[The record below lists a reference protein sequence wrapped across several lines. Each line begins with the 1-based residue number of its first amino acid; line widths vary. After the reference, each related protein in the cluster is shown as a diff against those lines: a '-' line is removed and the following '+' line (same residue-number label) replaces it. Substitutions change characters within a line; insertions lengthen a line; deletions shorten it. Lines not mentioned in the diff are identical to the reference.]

1 MLSDRLSVRL
11 QDQCDLEYLRQKTG
25 MSSGRSKTVARISLA
40 FIGGSYVLGIG
51 IRVFQ
56 RRTEGRTRIPFRIQ
70 VARFII
76 ALRLGTWTRS
86 CITLFRCENERAIGR

>member
-25 MSSGRSKTVARISLA
+25 MSSSRSKTVARIGLA
-40 FIGGSYVLGIG
+40 FIGGTYALGIG

-56 RRTEGRTRIPFRIQ
+56 RQTESRTSGGCHLEFK
-70 VARFII
+70 
-76 ALRLGTWTRS
+76 LLGLSSRS
-86 CITLFRCENERAIGR
+86 DSGLGHVHVSPCFAVRMNEP

>member
-1 MLSDRLSVRL
+1 MRL

-25 MSSGRSKTVARISLA
+25 MSSSRSKTVARIGLA
-40 FIGGSYVLGIG
+40 FIGGTYVLGIG

-56 RRTEGRTRIPFRIQ
+56 RRTEGRTSGGMPFGIQ

-86 CITLFRCENERAIGR
+86 CIALFRCENERTIGR